1 MIRTHAIQFRLAL
14 WLCLGLTSMWIAAS
28 AMAVYVLRHEMNEV
42 FDSSLQETA
51 QRILPLAVMEIID
64 RGEDG
69 EQRVAATRP
78 HDERIAYLVRDETG
92 KAVLTSHDADPAA
105 FPPQIPPGFSSAG
118 DHRFYAEAAVQG
130 TLTIVMAEPLR
141 ARRAAVWKAAR
152 ALSAPLLALV
162 PLSFLGAWLLVRAS
176 MRPVRGLCAEI
187 ETRGGGDLRPLQ
199 ARGLPSEIE
208 PIAIAVDHLMDRLR
222 RALDSERNFAAKSA
236 HELRTPIAAALA
248 QTQRVLAESQDAKT
262 MERARQV
269 EETLRGL
276 ARLAEKLMQF
286 ARAEGGRLLTEQPA
300 DCVAVLRVIVDEVR
314 RTTGLGD
321 RLQVKV
327 PNAAVLTRMDPDALS
342 ILVRNLV
349 ENGARHGDPREP
361 VRLSLG
367 SDGLLSVISHGP
379 PVPSEHLS
387 TLVKPFERGPT
398 SARGTGLGLAIA
410 DAIARGARTSLTLT
424 SPASGFS
431 DGFEARVPLG

>member
-1 MIRTHAIQFRLAL
+1 
-14 WLCLGLTSMWIAAS
+14 
-28 AMAVYVLRHEMNEV
+28 
-42 FDSSLQETA
+42 
-51 QRILPLAVMEIID
+51 
-64 RGEDG
+64 
-69 EQRVAATRP
+69 
-78 HDERIAYLVRDETG
+78 
-92 KAVLTSHDADPAA
+92 
-105 FPPQIPPGFSSAG
+105 
-118 DHRFYAEAAVQG
+118 
-130 TLTIVMAEPLR
+130 
-141 ARRAAVWKAAR
+141 
-152 ALSAPLLALV
+152 
-162 PLSFLGAWLLVRAS
+162 
-176 MRPVRGLCAEI
+176 
-187 ETRGGGDLRPLQ
+187 
-199 ARGLPSEIE
+199 
-208 PIAIAVDHLMDRLR
+208 MDRLR

-248 QTQRVLAESQDAKT
+248 QTQRVLAELQDAKT

-367 SDGLLSVISHGP
+367 SDGLLSVISHGTP
-379 PVPSEHLS
+379 RAQRTPEHAGQ
-387 TLVKPFERGPT
+387 TLRAGPDQR
-398 SARGTGLGLAIA
+398 AWNGTGPCHRGCHR
-410 DAIARGARTSLTLT
+410 RGARTSLTLT